1 MIEELIGWCAK
12 HKFAVLLLTAVWVG
26 YGIWTLGQQTID
38 AIPDLSDT
46 QVIIYSKWDR
56 SPDLIEAQVTYPI
69 ASALLGAPK
78 LKAVRGYS
86 DFGFSYIYVLF
97 EDGTDIYWARSRV
110 LEYLNKVA
118 PSLPN
123 EVKTEIGPDATGVG
137 WVFQYA
143 LVDQSGEHSLADLR
157 SFQDWDLRYLLQSVP
172 GVAEVATIGGFEKQ
186 YQVTVDPYK
195 LQAYNIPLMAVVEG
209 VRRSNLETGGRLIE
223 FAGREHMI
231 RGRGYIEKVEDLE
244 QIVLNA
250 SLPESA
256 AMGRDPVVRTTPVL
270 LRDVARVEIGPQVRR
285 GVAELD
291 GRGEVVGGIV
301 VMRHNENA
309 LQVIHRLKEKLR
321 EIEPSLL
328 PGTKIAVTYDR
339 SELIEQ
345 CLSTLKQELIMG
357 MVIVSLMILLFLRH
371 IPSAAVPILTIPV
384 SVLLSFIPMHWLGVN
399 VNIMSMAGIVLSIG
413 MLIASWRC
421 G

>member
-118 PSLPN
+118 PSLPS

-143 LVDQSGEHSLADLR
+143 LVDESGKHSLADLR
-157 SFQDWDLRYLLQSVP
+157 SFQDWNLRYLLQSVP

-195 LQAYNIPLMAVVEG
+195 LQTYNIPLMAVVEA

-223 FAGREHMI
+223 FSGREHMI

-244 QIVLNA
+244 RIVLNA
-250 SLPESA
+250 SLPESQSMRPEPA
-256 AMGRDPVVRTTPVL
+256 LRTTSVL
-270 LRDVARVEIGPQVRR
+270 LRDVARVEEKRQKHSQQR
-285 GVAELD
+285 D
-291 GRGEVVGGIV
+291 GRNCE
-301 VMRHNENA
+301 
-309 LQVIHRLKEKLR
+309 
-321 EIEPSLL
+321 
-328 PGTKIAVTYDR
+328 
-339 SELIEQ
+339 
-345 CLSTLKQELIMG
+345 
-357 MVIVSLMILLFLRH
+357 
-371 IPSAAVPILTIPV
+371 
-384 SVLLSFIPMHWLGVN
+384 
-399 VNIMSMAGIVLSIG
+399 
-413 MLIASWRC
+413 
-421 G
+421 